1 MAHTRSLTRL
11 IPTLTAPA
19 MGQDWN
25 SATNANPSSF
35 NDLVNQIRGIDEAG
49 HEIAAASGSC
59 IGGSVRPLVGDWG
72 NNFTHTD
79 QTPLAIIVQ
88 IPHGMTRFSIKTH
101 YNCFNATQQV
111 SIYLGNQALF
121 AASTTGERFDLT
133 SGLLVGPNVVTS
145 GQMETALLTV
155 RSQKGNA
162 GTNATNQGNRYWD
175 GILSFS
181 LSLYR

>member
-88 IPHGMTRFSIKTH
+88 IPNGMTRFSIKTH